1 MATNTNHNVL
11 TMTSA
16 SPVDRVNKI
25 NTIGQGNVDEQE
37 KISVLTQ
44 NKNFNTFKNYT
55 SKIEGIIDKQGI
67 VSLKNPGLQSAFFG
81 YVSDEFDHNYIPL
94 ITDKA
99 QRLWQYRNIAEFPE
113 CNWCI
118 NEIASDFL
126 TVSSTGEFI
135 RLNFAKDIS
144 EKLSQNVQ
152 NMIQK
157 EFDNFIKLFDIRNN
171 IVDIIRTY
179 VIEGEVC
186 WENIIN
192 HEIPSLGIIGVK
204 RLRNDF
210 YDILINQATGENCGI
225 YFDLEKYAQE
235 LQYTLSAYYNQNATI
250 FNTIYSNGFRGLDF
264 SSAQNVVP
272 LLFPQITYFSHD
284 KKSPNGRTTYSI
296 IEGVKQAY
304 YQLVLLQDAAVILRV
319 TRAPQR
325 LLFNVSTGGMAEK
338 VAADYVRRF
347 VQKLNEKKVA
357 KIDRQSNN
365 SMISK
370 TYNPSSMLDSWVFPK
385 SNANDGTTVSTVES
399 TAQYDQIEDLKYFL
413 KRMIKQFGVPYT
425 RYDNLESNSYRA
437 STEITQE
444 EFSFSKLELGIQ
456 MKFAKALFDTFVVHL
471 KLRGMWTQNK
481 LTENDFYVE
490 FTPPYVYS
498 KFISNQEITQKMEL
512 YAKYA
517 DREEFSKTWAMK
529 NILGLTD
536 AEIDENNK
544 SLLFDKIIA
553 ALGEGIGEKYMGG
566 EFNADQATK
575 LKTMSMSSL
584 EEILANNILN
594 KQKINVTTAE
604 EENGEGGE
612 GGDAGGKEEDND
624 MGGMDDDMGGG
635 EEDDMGGGG
644 EDEGGGKGGDPFG
657 E

>member
-1 MATNTNHNVL
+1 M
-11 TMTSA
+11 
-16 SPVDRVNKI
+16 
-25 NTIGQGNVDEQE
+25 
-37 KISVLTQ
+37 
-44 NKNFNTFKNYT
+44 
-55 SKIEGIIDKQGI
+55 DKQGI
-67 VSLKNPGLQSAFFG
+67 VSLQNPGISTAFFG
-81 YVSDEFDHNYIPL
+81 YVSDEFNHNYIPL
-94 ITDKA
+94 ITDKY
-99 QRLWQYRNIAEFPE
+99 QRLWQYRAISEFPE

-135 RLNFAKDIS
+135 RLNFSQDIAD
-144 EKLSQNVQ
+144 KLNQQTQNL
-152 NMIQK
+152 IQK

-179 VIEGEVC
+179 VIEGEVA

-192 HEIPSLGIIGVK
+192 HEIPTLGIIGVK

-225 YFDLEKYAQE
+225 YFDLDKYAQE
-235 LQYTLSAYYNQNATI
+235 LQYTLSAYYSQNSAI
-250 FNTIYSNGFRGLDF
+250 FNTIYTNGYRGLDF

-272 LLFPQITYFSHD
+272 FLFPQITYFSHD
-284 KKSPNGRTTYSI
+284 KKSPNGRVTYSI

-325 LLFNVSTGGMAEK
+325 LLFNIATGGMSDK
-338 VAADYVRRF
+338 VAHEYVRRF
-347 VQKLNEKKVA
+347 ANKLSEKKVA

-365 SMISK
+365 SMIGK

-413 KRMIKQFGVPYT
+413 KRLIKQFGVPYT

-444 EFSFSKLELGIQ
+444 EFSFSKMILGIQ
-456 MKFAKALFDTFVVHL
+456 MKFAKALQDSFIVHL
-471 KLRGMWTQNK
+471 KLRGIWQQNQLK
-481 LTENDFYVE
+481 ESDFYVE

-498 KFISNQEITQKMEL
+498 KFISNQEISQKMDL

-517 DREEFSKTWAMK
+517 DRDEFSKTWAQK
-529 NILGLTD
+529 NILGMTD
-536 AEIDENNK
+536 DEISEMNK
-544 SLLFDKIIA
+544 YRLFDAIMA
-553 ALGEGIGEKYMGG
+553 ALVEGIGEKYMGG
-566 EFNADQATK
+566 EFNEAMLTK
-575 LKTMSMSSL
+575 MKTLSISSL
-584 EEILANNILN
+584 ENILTAN
-594 KQKINVTTAE
+594 MLTPGKITVNTE
-604 EENGEGGE
+604 EEQNGGGEGGE
-612 GGDAGGKEEDND
+612 E
-624 MGGMDDDMGGG
+624 GG
-635 EEDDMGGGG
+635 EGEEGDEGGAEDDMGDEG
-644 EDEGGGKGGDPFG
+644 EDEGGGDENPFG
-657 E
+657 